1 MARSTRRSGAF
12 TLAMAAAVVGL
23 VAGCGESPPERAGTV
38 NENSGDAD
46 QQSAEEGEQT
56 EDVELD
62 AVGREVTNEEAEA
75 ALPQVSSL
83 PTGWS
88 VDPENSL
95 NDDEDDEGE
104 SEATIEPA
112 ECKDIMGG
120 LADDEK
126 DEPTGEASRT
136 YSAGM
141 LGPFMGVE
149 ISSFADEVPDDSFSK
164 VLDALSA
171 CPEFTSTEDG
181 EATTFK
187 TSSLSFPNLGEESAA
202 IRMSATT
209 EEMPVGLDFVFIRAG
224 HNIVTISHATV
235 GAGGGSGDALEKL
248 ARATVANLEKG

>member
-1 MARSTRRSGAF
+1 MARSTRLSGTF
-12 TLAMAAAVVGL
+12 TLAMAAAL
-23 VAGCGESPPERAGTV
+23 VSLMTGCSESPPERAGTV
-38 NENSGDAD
+38 NESSADA
-46 QQSAEEGEQT
+46 QQESANEDEQT

-62 AVGREVTNEEAEA
+62 AVGRELTDEEAES

-88 VDPENSL
+88 VDPEDSL
-95 NDDEDDEGE
+95 NDDSEDD
-104 SEATIEPA
+104 SEAKIEP
-112 ECKDIMGG
+112 EKCQDIMGD
-120 LADDEK
+120 LEDDQE
-126 DEPTGEASRT
+126 DEPTSKASRT

-141 LGPFMGVE
+141 MGPFMGVE
-149 ISSFADEVPDDSFSK
+149 ISSFADKVPDDSFSK

-181 EATTFK
+181 ESTTFK

-209 EEMPVGLDFVFIRAG
+209 AEMPVGLDFVFIRAG